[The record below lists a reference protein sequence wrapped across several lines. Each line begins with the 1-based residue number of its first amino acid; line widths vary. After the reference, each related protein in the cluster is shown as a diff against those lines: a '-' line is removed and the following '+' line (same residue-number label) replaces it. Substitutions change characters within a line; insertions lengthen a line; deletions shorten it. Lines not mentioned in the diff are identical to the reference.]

1 MSWHKKSWLVN
12 QRKEDQICSIFP
24 LCISIVEISWILSTR
39 ETARAYQLCAF
50 ALCCNLSLRS
60 DTFFLL
66 INQPALF
73 HLFHESICRN
83 RNCRNCAL
91 SQYLEP
97 YVAGVWL
104 IYRLTLSWPGFPV
117 SGRHHDQ
124 RHMIWIGYFWV
135 SYNQNIFKNWKGIAD
150 CRASLT
156 VKYFIIF
163 CIAIAQEV
171 SPFKLYVGWFP
182 IRFLPR
188 TDRLK
193 HLFHST
199 SPARPNEKHCICTCT
214 DT

>member
-1 MSWHKKSWLVN
+1 MICQSLKCASLYIGNGIHFFLFLLIFKDKVVLGQVSWHKKSWLVN

-24 LCISIVEISWILSTR
+24 LCITIVEISWILSTR

-104 IYRLTLSWPGFPV
+104 IYRLTLSSGVPSEWPT
-117 SGRHHDQ
+117 SEAYD
-124 RHMIWIGYFWV
+124 MDW
-135 SYNQNIFKNWKGIAD
+135 
-150 CRASLT
+150 L
-156 VKYFIIF
+156 
-163 CIAIAQEV
+163 
-171 SPFKLYVGWFP
+171 
-182 IRFLPR
+182 FL
-188 TDRLK
+188 
-193 HLFHST
+193 SVV
-199 SPARPNEKHCICTCT
+199 
-214 DT
+214 